1 MRFFIAWADSTETT
15 FGPEHEIEDFSVY
28 AFTLRQ
34 QEGGFATLDV
44 DVINPHTGLLAP
56 GRQKWAWFAVDLENT
71 DGPIPLFFGRLVAV
85 PENIN
90 GEQVKLSFQ
99 ARPGNYDA
107 RKRTAAAALR
117 VAPYYDALWL
127 NADRR
132 DDPDAV
138 LEFYPKVWHCDRVTH
153 AVTASDII
161 TGEGSS
167 TDFADNILYDSLS
180 MSVGSPPLRAVKVEG
195 QVTWDQTAKGA
206 VDLSQSLKDAF
217 ETAGSGNGWTIT
229 SLTGGGLSE
238 DWPKKGDNIGSG
250 WEVGVSSVRRVDN
263 LTVVQ
268 DFVTVIATNET
279 GTVPVW
285 TMAPVFNANYSVT
298 RQRSEKIRF
307 TIYADCQ
314 AVVTEPADDEVVFL
328 TVASSDTDQPID
340 AGSLKPVRDVRRRA
354 YFPTARGHQ
363 SFTALIAMARAQLLA
378 RARAVEVSFDV
389 PFLNALELDC
399 TMNASVTDPRLPG
412 GEAAGKIVAYQLS
425 LSGDDMHLGASITI
439 GCTVGKGNTV
449 TAEDGDPDYVED
461 DYAEEGWQVHLNQFV
476 MPIAGQVRYLNYSG
490 TVPVDDGVNFF
501 AMTPANVIDS
511 LVVSNGET
519 AQRAVLDDIHADLV
533 EATQALNEVFTEV
546 DLTMVPLD
554 GGPFETTY
562 NVTVSQLMVP
572 RLINLEAA

>member
-1 MRFFIAWADSTETT
+1 MRFFIAWADPTETT
-15 FGPEHEIEDFSVY
+15 FGPEHEIYDFNVLS
-28 AFTLRQ
+28 FTLRQ
-34 QEGGFATLDV
+34 QEGDFATLDV
-44 DVINPHTGLLAP
+44 DVINPRTGLLSA

-71 DGPIPLFFGRLVAV
+71 DGVIPLFFGRLVAV
-85 PENIN
+85 PQNIS

-99 ARPGNYDA
+99 ARPANYDA

-153 AVTASDII
+153 VVTASDII

-167 TDFADNILYDSLS
+167 PDFSTNILYDSLS

-195 QVTWDQTAKGA
+195 QVTWDQTAKGS
-206 VDLSQSLKDAF
+206 VNLTQSLKNAF
-217 ETAGSGNGWTIT
+217 QTASSGNGSTIT

-250 WEVGVSSVRRVDN
+250 WEVGTSSVRRVDN
-263 LTVVQ
+263 LVVVQ

-285 TMAPVFNANYSVT
+285 TMLPVFNANYSVT
-298 RQRSEKIRF
+298 RQRSERIRF

-314 AVVTEPADDEVVFL
+314 AVVTEPADDEIVYL
-328 TVASSDTDQPID
+328 TLASSDTDQPID
-340 AGSLKPVRDVRRRA
+340 AGALKPVIDVRRRA

-363 SFTALIAMARAQLLA
+363 SFTALMAMARAQLLA

-425 LSGDDMHLGASITI
+425 LSGDDMTLGANITI

-449 TAEDGDPDYVED
+449 IADDGDPDYVED

-476 MPIAGQVRYLNYSG
+476 MPIAGQMTYLNYSA
-490 TVPVDDGVNFF
+490 TPPVDDGVNFF

-519 AQRAVLDDIHADLV
+519 AQRSVLGGLHADLV

-554 GGPFETTY
+554 GGPFETIY

-572 RLINLEAA
+572 RLIDLESA